1 MINTKDVIRIKIPY
15 PSINDNLA
23 LHAHMYICKTSDSSL
38 KELVKCQTLK
48 PYMLIHNTIQHY
60 CDEQP
65 DIQRNPFN
73 HVTRIDCDKLFS
85 SNNVLYDLNLRTTS
99 RVDICQELYDE
110 ITNELEK
117 DGYQEIMMNQ
127 NELTSLNPLIT
138 PS

>member
-1 MINTKDVIRIKIPY
+1 
-15 PSINDNLA
+15 
-23 LHAHMYICKTSDSSL
+23 
-38 KELVKCQTLK
+38 
-48 PYMLIHNTIQHY
+48 MLIHNTIQHY

-110 ITNELEK
+110 ITNELKK
-117 DGYQEIMMNQ
+117 DGYQEIMMNE

>member
-1 MINTKDVIRIKIPY
+1 M
-15 PSINDNLA
+15 
-23 LHAHMYICKTSDSSL
+23 
-38 KELVKCQTLK
+38 
-48 PYMLIHNTIQHY
+48 MLILSVVLAGCNK
-60 CDEQP
+60 
-65 DIQRNPFN
+65 NLG
-73 HVTRIDCDKLFS
+73 KLYTL
-85 SNNVLYDLNLRTTS
+85 VEAYDLNLRTTS